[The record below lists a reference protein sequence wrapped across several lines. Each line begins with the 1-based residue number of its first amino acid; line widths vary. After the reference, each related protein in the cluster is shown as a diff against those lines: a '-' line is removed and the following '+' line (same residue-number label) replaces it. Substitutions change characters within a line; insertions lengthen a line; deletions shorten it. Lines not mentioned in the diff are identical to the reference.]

1 MPVLG
6 FNITKVEVEKLSLAP
21 VQGQI
26 EVRLTPKV
34 REMRLGEIRTPTG
47 KMNGVEILFSYEID
61 YNPQIA
67 RGVIEGAILY
77 LPPQK
82 EKIDEILNLWE
93 DEKKID
99 PITFAEVVNFITK
112 EVSPLLML
120 LAKEMRLPYHIPIP
134 RVEVKSQ

>member
-6 FNITKVEVEKLSLAP
+6 FNITKVEMERVSLSVP
-21 VQGQI
+21 GGQI
-26 EVRLTPKV
+26 EVRLSPKV
-34 REMRLGEIRTPTG
+34 KEMRLGEIRTPTG
-47 KMNGVEILFSYEID
+47 KLNGIEILFRYEID
-61 YNPQIA
+61 YNPKIA
-67 RGVIEGAILY
+67 DGAIEGVILY

-99 PITFAEVVNFITK
+99 SMTFAEVVNFITK
-112 EVSPLLML
+112 EVSPMLML

-134 RVEVKSQ
+134 RVEVKS